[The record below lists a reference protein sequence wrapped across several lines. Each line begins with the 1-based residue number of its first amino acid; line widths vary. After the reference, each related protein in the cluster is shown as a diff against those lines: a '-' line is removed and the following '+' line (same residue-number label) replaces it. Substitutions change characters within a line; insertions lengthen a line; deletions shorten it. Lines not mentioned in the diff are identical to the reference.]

1 MAAVEKKQLDITI
14 RNSKNVILKKF
25 AKNEHLEAIEAL
37 RSAPLCLISSPSA
50 TILAASEKEGTRK
63 SGREAR
69 CNSPNVPPIHREA
82 WAQAGN
88 G

>member
-1 MAAVEKKQLDITI
+1 MAAVEKKQLDITM
-14 RNSKNVILKKF
+14 RNSKNVILKTF
-25 AKNEHLEAIEAL
+25 AKIEHLKAIEAL
-37 RSAPLCLISSPSA
+37 RSALLCLISSPSA